1 MIILVFIL
9 IIISL
14 FLAFS
19 KESPLYALATILLFI
34 LFLNMLADKSEKLGT
49 VLFEKNTI
57 ELENF

>member
-19 KESPLYALATILLFI
+19 KESPLYAVITIFLFI
-34 LFLNMLADKSEKLGT
+34 LFLNMLADKSEKLGA